1 MENKIVYVGCD
12 KRICAITDSVPGLNP
27 FTFENDFGIRIL
39 SVNENDITKDVRND
53 IFNHRV
59 DLDMFFET
67 RELKFYKARTA
78 STNIKMILTNQETV
92 VKTLRRFLLHTLQY
106 ITPFNTSFASGYV
119 DMYIL
124 QEIQEYK
131 QTQKIGMFLEKLL
144 EEESKFGYNLDDIIE
159 KYLMKSEDRK
169 RTLVELY
176 SQEVNVIKLLK
187 ENKFDEAID
196 YVSSVI
202 RKSI

>member
-39 SVNENDITKDVRND
+39 SVNENDITEDVRND

-92 VKTLRRFLLHTLQY
+92 VKTLRRFLLHTLQ
-106 ITPFNTSFASGYV
+106 
-119 DMYIL
+119 
-124 QEIQEYK
+124 
-131 QTQKIGMFLEKLL
+131 
-144 EEESKFGYNLDDIIE
+144 
-159 KYLMKSEDRK
+159 
-169 RTLVELY
+169 
-176 SQEVNVIKLLK
+176 
-187 ENKFDEAID
+187 
-196 YVSSVI
+196 
-202 RKSI
+202 

>member
-1 MENKIVYVGCD
+1 MENKIVYVGSER
-12 KRICAITDSVPGLNP
+12 RICAITDSIPGLNP

-39 SVNENDITKDVRND
+39 SVNENDITEDVRND
-53 IFNHRV
+53 IFNYRV

-67 RELKFYKARTA
+67 RELKFYKARPA
-78 STNIKMILTNQETV
+78 STNIKIILTNQETV

-106 ITPFNTSFASGYV
+106 ITPFNTSFASIYV

-131 QTQKIGMFLEKLL
+131 QTQKIGTFLEKLI

-169 RTLVELY
+169 RTLAELY
-176 SQEVNVIKLLK
+176 SQEVNIIKLLK

>member
-1 MENKIVYVGCD
+1 MENKILYVGCER
-12 KRICAITDSVPGLNP
+12 RICAITDSVPGLNP
-27 FTFENDFGIRIL
+27 FTFEDNFGIRII
-39 SVNENDITKDVRND
+39 SVNENDITEDVRND
-53 IFNHRV
+53 IFNYRV

-67 RELKFYKARTA
+67 RELKINKARPA
-78 STNIKMILTNQETV
+78 STNIKLTLSNQENT
-92 VKTLRRFLLHTLQY
+92 VKTLRRFLLHTYQY
-106 ITPFNTSFASGYV
+106 ITPFNTSFASTYV
-119 DMYIL
+119 DIYIL

-131 QTQKIGMFLEKLL
+131 QTQKIGMFLEKLI
-144 EEESKFGYNLDDIIE
+144 ETESKFGYNFDDIIE

-176 SQEVNVIKLLK
+176 GQEVNVIKLLK
-187 ENKFDEAID
+187 ENKFEEAVD

>member
-1 MENKIVYVGCD
+1 MENKILYVGCER
-12 KRICAITDSVPGLNP
+12 RICAITDSVPGLNP
-27 FTFENDFGIRIL
+27 FTFEDNFGIRII
-39 SVNENDITKDVRND
+39 SVNENDITEDVRND
-53 IFNHRV
+53 IFNYRV

-67 RELKFYKARTA
+67 RELKINKARPA
-78 STNIKMILTNQETV
+78 STNIKLTLSNQENT
-92 VKTLRRFLLHTLQY
+92 VKTLRRFLLHTYQY
-106 ITPFNTSFASGYV
+106 ITPFNTSFASTYV
-119 DMYIL
+119 DIYIL

-131 QTQKIGMFLEKLL
+131 QTQKIGMFLEKLI
-144 EEESKFGYNLDDIIE
+144 ETESKFGYNLDDFIE

-176 SQEVNVIKLLK
+176 GQEVNVIKLLK
-187 ENKFDEAID
+187 ENKFEEAVD